1 MPTITGSLL
10 IGGGTGGSNVAGIT
24 GHILVGGGGGACGGS
39 GGNGGGVPII
49 GQPSVVAL
57 PGQSGHLLQTI
68 VPVPENLFIV
78 S

>member
-1 MPTITGSLL
+1 LPTITGSLL
-10 IGGGTGGSNVAGIT
+10 VGGGIGGSNVAGIT

-39 GGNGGGVPII
+39 GGNGGGVPIM

-68 VPVPENLFIV
+68 SLK
-78 S
+78 